1 MLNYRHLRFWCQKV
15 LPLVYD
21 DSLSYYELLCKV
33 VAYLNHLT
41 EDVVKLTEEVAGIE
55 DNILR
60 RIAEELQRM
69 IQDGSLADILESIA
83 LDARLVTGKYLEEL
97 PKMPSFY
104 TLRNDLAE
112 LTAADFYAMYDE
124 LVSQYPERITKV
136 TWGND
141 EGGVPLCYYLFKSDT
156 QLRTILV
163 EGNVSGETSYQRET
177 AYTNNEMIIF
187 SGMHGDEK
195 ANMWALFNI
204 FKAIVTGEGGI
215 YRYFRNNVN
224 MLIAPCVN
232 GWGITHD
239 SRLNYNGVNI
249 NRNFPYNWDEYT
261 DPNNEKGPSAGSE
274 KATQFCMDILDSYNT
289 KENHNGVVIIDLHDM
304 TGHDE
309 HGNPT
314 SSIDRYFTGY
324 ATDPDYRIALT
335 KASMTMLNYYEANYP
350 DLVEAGQ
357 RTIRVVNYAT
367 TPTLVLYA
375 YNLGFRYTSLQENR
389 TWLYATKYDQATHN
403 CVFNT
408 TALAVLSVGAQFV
421 ASPKLYQ
428 VEQLANIGMTSDSAL
443 IDIIEAMPPKANLT
457 LDVRASMALIND
469 MPIGQFGLVPNGIL
483 EIQRTNADLPNAVL
497 TYSAKG
503 QRRNYQWHAIAFESD
518 GQTVLSPWT
527 MEQSGILS
535 RADFSLSG
543 ENGQN
548 FDDIVD
554 EVLFRK
560 VDSAILKVETG
571 DTNLRAD
578 LPGDSIGV
586 LTIFAT
592 YTLENVR
599 GGLCIYATGTKYY
612 LRTIYATEHSY
623 SDWVEVYTQSV

>member
-55 DNILR
+55 DRTLNK
-60 RIAEELQRM
+60 IAEELQRM
-69 IQDGSLADILESIA
+69 VQDGTLADILESIA
-83 LDARLVTGKYLEEL
+83 LDARLVTGKNLEEL
-97 PKMPSFY
+97 PKMPSYY
-104 TLRNDLAE
+104 TLRTDLTDM
-112 LTAADFYAMYDE
+112 TAADFYQLYDE
-124 LVSQYPERITKV
+124 LVSQYPDRITKV

-141 EGGVPLCYYLFKSDT
+141 EGGVPLCYYMFKSDT
-156 QLRTILV
+156 EYRTILV
-163 EGNVSGETSYQRET
+163 DGVVSGETSYQRET
-177 AYTNNEMIIF
+177 AFTNNQMIIF
-187 SGMHGDEK
+187 SGLHGNEK
-195 ANMWALFNI
+195 QNMWALFNI

-215 YRYFRNNVN
+215 YRYFRNNIN

-232 GWGITHD
+232 GWGVTHD
-239 SRLNYNGVNI
+239 ARLNSRGVNI
-249 NRNFPYNWDEYT
+249 NRNFPYNWDSYE
-261 DPNNEKGPSAGSE
+261 DPNHEKGEYAGSE

-289 KENHNGVVIIDLHDM
+289 QQNHNGTVIIDLHDI
-304 TGHDE
+304 TGHNAD
-309 HGNPT
+309 GTPT
-314 SSIDRYFTGY
+314 ESINRYFTGY

-335 KASMTMLNYYEANYP
+335 KAAMTMLNYYEANYP
-350 DLVEAGQ
+350 DLVEDAQ
-357 RTIRVVNYAT
+357 RTIRVVNYST

-375 YNLGFRYTSLQENR
+375 YSLGFRYTTLQENR
-389 TWLYATKYDQATHN
+389 TWLYATKYDQATNN

-408 TALAVLSVGAQFV
+408 VALAVLSVGAQFV
-421 ASPKLYQ
+421 ASGKLYQ
-428 VEQLANIGMTSDSAL
+428 VEQLSNIGMTSDSAL

-469 MPIGQFGLVPNGIL
+469 MPIGQFGTIPNGIL
-483 EIQRTNADLPNAVL
+483 EIQRTNAINHNAVL

-503 QRRNYQWHAIAFESD
+503 QRRNYQWHAIAFDSD

-612 LRTIYATEHSY
+612 LRTIYAAEHSY